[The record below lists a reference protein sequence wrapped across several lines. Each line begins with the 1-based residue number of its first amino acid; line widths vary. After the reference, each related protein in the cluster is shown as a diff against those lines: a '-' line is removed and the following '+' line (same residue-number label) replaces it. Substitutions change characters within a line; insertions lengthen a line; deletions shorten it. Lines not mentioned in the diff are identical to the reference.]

1 MLYNTKMLFI
11 FPQNFVWVGAIIKK
25 SYKNIGVQS
34 YLQLTLHRGTQTL
47 MNNITP
53 KINVKGTDMKCASL
67 RENQNLGMKPKQD
80 LAHT

>member
-1 MLYNTKMLFI
+1 MLFI

-67 RENQNLGMKPKQD
+67 RKSKSGNETKTGPSSYMRSKNS
-80 LAHT
+80 